1 MKMNEIKELTKEEL
15 EDTLEDKV
23 KELENLKFQLSI
35 HQIDNPMKIR
45 VVRRDIARLK
55 TVLREYELD
64 IRKPKEAKK

>member
-23 KELENLKFQLSI
+23 RELENLKFQLSI